1 MLLLLN
7 EREPPFPKSK
17 IIYLDTESG
26 ASVCHAALWLAVFPQ
41 KFPRPVRDPFFSRLY
56 FFHHFHD
63 NRSRACQDEVAH
75 CPVVHMENVET
86 IDGDDKLANLK
97 GETSSRSCKLHF
109 LCQVTHTSALPPA
122 GQEQSPQLFVLSY
135 SVLLRKMHPLELIWW
150 VSFPS
155 FLFKYYCSSESCGF
169 SFIFCW

>member
-41 KFPRPVRDPFFSRLY
+41 KCPVRDPFFSRLY

-122 GQEQSPQLFVLSY
+122 GQAKISTTLRAVLFSTPKKNASPRVNLISY
-135 SVLLRKMHPLELIWW
+135 
-150 VSFPS
+150 
-155 FLFKYYCSSESCGF
+155 F
-169 SFIFCW
+169 SFFSF